1 WVASEVEYRLSKGD
15 SVFSAPMVDYYAFL
29 NLMEKRLD
37 KIDLLLRLYRLA
49 EVKVLP
55 RYMQEAV
62 CLQAGFPQ
70 KISTQQLLETLHQGY
85 RIHTGAAADVQSVLT
100 ALDQLRQRRISF
112 EEVTRKY
119 NATYTYHYLFGVI
132 Q

>member
-1 WVASEVEYRLSKGD
+1 
-15 SVFSAPMVDYYAFL
+15 MVDYYAFL
-29 NLMEKRLD
+29 NLMEKHLD
-37 KIDLLLRLYRLA
+37 KLNLLLRLYRLA
-49 EVKVLP
+49 EVKTLP

-70 KISTQQLLETLHQGY
+70 KITTRQLLENRYQGY
-85 RIHTGAAADVQSVLT
+85 RIHTGAAADVQSVVA

-119 NATYTYHYLFGVI
+119 NSTYTYHYLFGVI
-132 Q
+132 R